1 MHPIQ
6 VMPKPSTTKIREFR
20 RWRISPQIV
29 IAGLL
34 TLFLFIG
41 RWTPMRLAEGSD
53 DNSSS
58 LTIAEPRFIILLLLV
73 TLLMYMSKA
82 SFRTYSQQLPKF
94 VSSLTRSTEAAIPV
108 CSKRARPTFL
118 AMLSFFAYM
127 IFTGVWSSDTSAAIH
142 KSYELALI
150 LVCVYI
156 LSVFQDSRSLREYF
170 IQLIVSLTV
179 VLSVLGLVGLA
190 KSGDTS
196 RLSVLGGGPIVF
208 GRNMAMMLVCC
219 LFYTF
224 KYRRGVFWPTL
235 AVLAIALVLA
245 SGSRGALI
253 SAGVGCM
260 TYLVMRKP
268 AWKNI
273 FMLLA
278 VFAVGAFILYISPL
292 GERIQRTFETR
303 IVFLLIENQY
313 TSGRDDIADEAIRL
327 WHQNILFGGGIGSFA
342 FSSSIGDFEYP
353 HNLFLEVAT
362 DGGIVGLVLLALI
375 PISILS
381 SLRARGLKLC
391 PITTAMVALLFVASQ
406 FSGDLFD
413 NRGVFLFGML
423 MISSSETMLE

>member
-278 VFAVGAFILYISPL
+278 VFCCWRIYSLHFATRRTHSTDIRDKNCVSSYWKSIYIRS
-292 GERIQRTFETR
+292 RRYCR
-303 IVFLLIENQY
+303 R
-313 TSGRDDIADEAIRL
+313 S
-327 WHQNILFGGGIGSFA
+327 
-342 FSSSIGDFEYP
+342 YP
-353 HNLFLEVAT
+353 
-362 DGGIVGLVLLALI
+362 
-375 PISILS
+375 
-381 SLRARGLKLC
+381 
-391 PITTAMVALLFVASQ
+391 FVASKYSIWRRNWLLCLQ
-406 FSGDLFD
+406 QQHRWF
-413 NRGVFLFGML
+413 R
-423 MISSSETMLE
+423 ISS